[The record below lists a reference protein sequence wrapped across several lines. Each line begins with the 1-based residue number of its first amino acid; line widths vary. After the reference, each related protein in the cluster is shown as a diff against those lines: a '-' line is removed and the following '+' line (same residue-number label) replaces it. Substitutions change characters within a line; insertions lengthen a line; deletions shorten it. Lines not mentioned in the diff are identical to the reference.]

1 MSTLRLTAGGG
12 AAFYVASPRRL
23 SGVAAVMQGR
33 MPTFTSVFEQH
44 ENGEQASLKGVADLF
59 MAS

>member
-33 MPTFTSVFEQH
+33 MPTFTSVLEKH
-44 ENGEQASLKGVADLF
+44 EKGEQAPLKGVAELF
-59 MAS
+59 IVS